1 MQNDTIAA
9 IATAMSPS
17 GIGIIRISGD
27 DALSVIDRIY
37 KSKNN
42 KKKISACQS
51 HTIHYGFIID
61 TDKNPVDEVLISIFR
76 APKTYT
82 REDIVEINCHGG
94 TFITRK
100 ILSMVL
106 SAGADLAK
114 PGEFTQRAFYHGR
127 IDLSQAEAVQ
137 DMIEASNNTA
147 ASMAIHGIKGS
158 VKKLLQPLIDDLMDI
173 IAQIE
178 VNIDYPEYEDVEQ
191 LTTNDLLPKT
201 NDWLDKIDH
210 ILARVQTGQMLK
222 KGIDTIIVGKPNVGK
237 SSLLNALLEE
247 DKAIVTDIAGTTR
260 DLVEGQIHIG
270 SVQLNLIDT
279 AGIRESNDKIEQ
291 IGIEKSQ
298 EKLKDAKLVLLV
310 FDGSKELDEEDKQLL
325 ELTKDKMRLI
335 IYNKLDKT
343 EADKDG
349 IWISAANK
357 EIQPLID
364 ALENLYHEDLLKEDP
379 LLSNERQIG
388 LLNQAKEDMLRAKEA
403 MDMMVEPDLIEID
416 IQAAHDHLKEILGEV
431 HREDLLDTLFSK
443 FCLGKQ

>member
-1 MQNDTIAA
+1 MLTMFENTIAA
-9 IATAMSPS
+9 ISTSLQDGAIS
-17 GIGIIRISGD
+17 IIRLSGD
-27 DALSVIDRIY
+27 KAIEITQKIFDRNIINA
-37 KSKNN
+37 K
-42 KKKISACQS
+42 S
-51 HTIHYGFIID
+51 HTFHYGFIID

-201 NDWLDKIDH
+201 NEWLTKIDR

-279 AGIRESNDKIEQ
+279 AGIHESSDKIEQ

-298 EKLKDAKLVLLV
+298 ERLKDAKLVLLV
-310 FDGSKELDEEDKQLL
+310 FDGSKEWDEEDKQLL

-343 EADKDG
+343 EANKDG

-443 FCLGKQ
+443 FCLGK

>member
-1 MQNDTIAA
+1 MFENTIAA
-9 IATAMSPS
+9 ISTSLQDGAIS
-17 GIGIIRISGD
+17 IIRLSGD
-27 DALSVIDRIY
+27 KAIEITQKIFDRNIMNA
-37 KSKNN
+37 K
-42 KKKISACQS
+42 S

-61 TDKNPVDEVLISIFR
+61 IDKNPVDEVLISIFR

-178 VNIDYPEYEDVEQ
+178 VNIDYTEYEDVEQ

-222 KGIDTIIVGKPNVGK
+222 KGIDTIIIGKPNVGK

-279 AGIRESNDKIEQ
+279 AGIRESSDKIEQ

-343 EADKDG
+343 SPDKDG

-357 EIQPLID
+357 DIQPLID

-403 MDMMVEPDLIEID
+403 MDRMVEPDLIEID

-443 FCLGKQ
+443 FCLGK

>member
-1 MQNDTIAA
+1 MFTMFENTIAA
-9 IATAMSPS
+9 ISTSLQDGAIS
-17 GIGIIRISGD
+17 IIRLSGD
-27 DALSVIDRIY
+27 KAIEITQKIFDRNIMNA
-37 KSKNN
+37 K
-42 KKKISACQS
+42 S

-61 TDKNPVDEVLISIFR
+61 IDKNPVDEVLISIFR

-210 ILARVQTGQMLK
+210 ILARVQTGQILK
-222 KGIDTIIVGKPNVGK
+222 KGIDTIIIGKPNVGK

-279 AGIRESNDKIEQ
+279 AGIRESSDKIEQ

-343 EADKDG
+343 SPDKDG

-357 EIQPLID
+357 DIQPLID

-403 MDMMVEPDLIEID
+403 MDRMVEPDLIEID

-443 FCLGKQ
+443 FCLGK